1 MPGKQEQQRQ
11 GTQRDKQ
18 NTGTDT
24 DRSNLGEQIPD
35 QSRKG
40 QGSERGSQPTTGT
53 PNREGIERSG
63 STSGTERDT
72 STTQRNNPERG
83 SQRS

>member
-1 MPGKQEQQRQ
+1 MPGKQEQQKQ
-11 GTQRDKQ
+11 GSQRDTQ
-18 NTGTDT
+18 DTGTDK

-40 QGSERGSQPTTGT
+40 QGSERGSQTTGT
-53 PNREGIERSG
+53 PSRESTERSG
-63 STSGTERDT
+63 STGIDRDT